1 MFKLALK
8 FIFLEIHFMRKHIP
22 NMITSA
28 NLLCGCLAILAVTNQ
43 QVVSA
48 SLLVLLGAFFDFFD
62 GLSARLLKVS
72 SPIGAQLDSLADVV
86 TFGLVPSF
94 IALNQLEKYS
104 SNEWVPYFALLI
116 AVFSAIRLA
125 KFNVDDRQTDQFIGL
140 PTPANALFWVSIPL
154 IQWQNVSFSSIVESQ
169 WILLLFES
177 PIVLVGL
184 VVIFSY
190 LLVAEIPLLALKFK
204 SWSWKGNESRFL
216 LLLFSVVL
224 SSLFYFAA
232 IPFIL
237 ILYLILSII
246 ANRPKSHEI

>member
-28 NLLCGCLAILAVTNQ
+28 NLLCGCLAILAVTSQ
-43 QVVSA
+43 QVELA

-86 TFGLVPSF
+86 TFGLVPAF

-104 SNEWVPYFALLI
+104 SNEWLPYFALLI

-125 KFNVDDRQTDQFIGL
+125 KFNIDDRQTDQFIGL

-154 IQWQNVSFSSIVESQ
+154 TQWQGEEMESLIDSSWISSIFQ
-169 WILLLFES
+169 TQAI
-177 PIVLVGL
+177 IIALVI
-184 VVIFSY
+184 IFSY
-190 LLVAEIPLLALKFK
+190 LLVAELPLLALKFK
-204 SWSWKGNESRFL
+204 QWSWKGNESRFL
-216 LLLFSVVL
+216 LLLTSVVL
-224 SSLFYFAA
+224 CTLFYFAA

>member
-1 MFKLALK
+1 
-8 FIFLEIHFMRKHIP
+8 MRKHIP

-28 NLLCGCLAILAVTNQ
+28 NLLCGCIAIISVNNNQIILAC
-43 QVVSA
+43 
-48 SLLVLLGAFFDFFD
+48 LLVLLGAFFDFFD

-86 TFGLVPSF
+86 TFGLVPAF
-94 IALNQLEKYS
+94 IAMKQLEVLSSYS
-104 SNEWVPYFALLI
+104 WVPYLALLI

-140 PTPANALFWVSIPL
+140 PTPANALFWISIPL
-154 IQWQNVSFSSIVESQ
+154 IQWQGEEMESVIDSS
-169 WILLLFES
+169 WISSMFQTQA
-177 PIVLVGL
+177 IIIALVI
-184 VVIFSY
+184 IFSY
-190 LLVAEIPLLALKFK
+190 LLVAELPLLALKFK
-204 SWSWKGNESRFL
+204 QWSWKGNESRFL
-216 LLLFSVVL
+216 LLLTSVVL
-224 SSLFYFAA
+224 CTLFYFAA

>member
-1 MFKLALK
+1 
-8 FIFLEIHFMRKHIP
+8 MRKHIP

-28 NLLCGCLAILAVTNQ
+28 NLICGCIAIISVNNNQIILACF
-43 QVVSA
+43 
-48 SLLVLLGAFFDFFD
+48 LVLLGAFFDFFD

-86 TFGLVPSF
+86 TFGLVPAF
-94 IALNQLEKYS
+94 IAMKQLEVLSSYS
-104 SNEWVPYFALLI
+104 WVPYLALLI

-140 PTPANALFWVSIPL
+140 PTPANALFWISIPL
-154 IQWQNVSFSSIVESQ
+154 IQWQGEEMESLIESS
-169 WILLLFES
+169 WISSMFQTQA
-177 PIVLVGL
+177 IIIALVI
-184 VVIFSY
+184 IFSY
-190 LLVAEIPLLALKFK
+190 LLVAELPLLALKFK
-204 SWSWKGNESRFL
+204 QWSWKGNESRFL
-216 LLLFSVVL
+216 LLLTSVVL
-224 SSLFYFAA
+224 CTLFYFAA